1 MNLQQQQKV
10 IISSVHVGKN
20 AKAGKVSRC
29 INDPAKRTIVFQ
41 QNCKMTTEL
50 NNGEND
56 TDEEQTIID
65 NEDNHASSQHGNTTT
80 EFPAMKKG
88 IKLPKT
94 DSQWQEVNLFFK
106 ININNPELITDLNS
120 YTEYF
125 QSMIY
130 NYFADNF
137 GTVDVD
143 SSDYRDKYSTLS
155 DARN

>member
-1 MNLQQQQKV
+1 
-10 IISSVHVGKN
+10 
-20 AKAGKVSRC
+20 
-29 INDPAKRTIVFQ
+29 
-41 QNCKMTTEL
+41 
-50 NNGEND
+50 
-56 TDEEQTIID
+56 
-65 NEDNHASSQHGNTTT
+65 
-80 EFPAMKKG
+80 MKKG

-94 DSQWQEVNLFFK
+94 DSQWEEANLFFK

-143 SSDYRDKYSTLS
+143 SSDYRDKYSTMSMRELKR
-155 DARN
+155 A